1 MTTGTFKARVRRHS
15 RVRASLTLT
24 QASPCYIGARSN
36 NVKG

>member
-1 MTTGTFKARVRRHS
+1 MTTGTFKAKVRRGT
-15 RVRASLTLT
+15 RVRAVLTLT